1 MSAVITSTRF
11 GNAAE
16 VRAARAANE
25 ALIRAETL
33 GYSRTAAQQ
42 FARIARREASE
53 WESPQHTALRIV
65 LPQRATFAGN
75 PGGVA

>member
-1 MSAVITSTRF
+1 MTAITSNRF
-11 GNAAE
+11 GNPAE

-25 ALIRAETL
+25 AYIRAESL

-53 WESPQHTALRIV
+53 WECPQHTALRVV
-65 LPQRATFAGN
+65 LPMRATFAGN
-75 PGGVA
+75 PGGAS